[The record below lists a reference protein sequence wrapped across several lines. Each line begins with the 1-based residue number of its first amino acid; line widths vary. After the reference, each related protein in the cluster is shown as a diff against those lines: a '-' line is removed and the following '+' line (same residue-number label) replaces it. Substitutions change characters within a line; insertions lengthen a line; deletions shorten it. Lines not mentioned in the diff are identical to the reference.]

1 MCKYTDGSLIL
12 EDDKSKSLLEIIPD
26 SYFARG
32 EFEILSEEDK
42 EIDIDKD
49 LIIGINEQGN
59 EYLEYK
65 NDGSTESGYSR
76 NYSKYDILIV
86 KAIKQLDKKIK

>member
-42 EIDIDKD
+42 EIDIQAMKELIEFDENEMD
-49 LIIGINEQGN
+49 LYDNYSIAVNRQKINE
-59 EYLEYK
+59 
-65 NDGSTESGYSR
+65 
-76 NYSKYDILIV
+76 LIKV
-86 KAIKQLDKKIK
+86 VKQLDKKIK